1 MKMNRVDFLAS
12 AALIKRF
19 KLLSA
24 RLEESVSHLI
34 RLAMR
39 EWADKKEVELIREAL
54 REWPG
59 INNKEKDDD

>member
-1 MKMNRVDFLAS
+1 M
-12 AALIKRF
+12 
-19 KLLSA
+19 LSA